1 MDTTYQHHFR
11 RRIVEPFEQFVHA
24 EQSSGLVL
32 AFSVV
37 VAMVLAHSPWSETY
51 SHLLHAPI
59 EVRMEGFFATS
70 FSLAH
75 VVNDG
80 LMSLFFFVVGLELKR
95 EAVGGELRHL
105 RSVMLP
111 VGAALFGML
120 LPSAIYLLFNHGTPQ
135 AQGWGIPMATDIAFA
150 LAVVYALGK
159 RLPLSAKVFLTTLA
173 IVDDLGSVLVIA
185 FFYTSHISLM
195 SVAMGFLFLALMWT
209 ANRLGVKSV
218 VFYGVVG
225 IGGVWTAFLFSGIHA
240 TIAAVLAAWM
250 IPADTPLGEGA
261 LMARLRRSL
270 RHFERAQP
278 NDVPTLEEEQLHILT
293 QVQQD
298 TQQAIPPLQRLEHGL
313 HPLVAFIVM
322 PLFALSNAGLSLTT
336 VDASALLASPV
347 VQGVALGLL
356 VGKPLGVLLGVWLF
370 CRLGLG
376 VRPRGMTW
384 RRLLGL
390 GCLASIGF
398 TMSIFVTTLA
408 FSQPHQVAE
417 AKVGIFVAS
426 VVGASL
432 GYSLLRKAR

>member
-1 MDTTYQHHFR
+1 
-11 RRIVEPFEQFVHA
+11 
-24 EQSSGLVL
+24 
-32 AFSVV
+32 
-37 VAMVLAHSPWSETY
+37 
-51 SHLLHAPI
+51 
-59 EVRMEGFFATS
+59 MEGFFATS

-336 VDASALLASPV
+336 VDASALLSSPV